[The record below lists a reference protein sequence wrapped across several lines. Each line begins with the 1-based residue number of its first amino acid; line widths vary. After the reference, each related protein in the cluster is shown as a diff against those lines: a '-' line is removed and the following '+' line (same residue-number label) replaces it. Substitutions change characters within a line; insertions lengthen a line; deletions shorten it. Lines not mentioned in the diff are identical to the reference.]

1 MCDLVAE
8 ALAEI
13 NGLEVEDRARSMD
26 IFIDGSCI
34 DNGRPWAAAVWG
46 VCVYNSADLGEFYG
60 ALPGRSQTSNRA
72 ELMAL
77 VIALRLTWFSGRSR
91 TRIFPDSNLDCQGTS
106 NQDDEWTWRAA
117 LGMSGWLARWERQ
130 NWRTASGKR
139 VGHTDLW

>member
-1 MCDLVAE
+1 MRQSIRSTGRQPYDPVSPDVIVPPPSILGGTACPRARRTSNRNLVRDLVAE

-34 DNGRPWAAAVWG
+34 DNGRPWAAAGWG

-77 VIALRLTWFSGRSR
+77 VIALRLAWFSGRSH
-91 TRIFPDSNLDCQGTS
+91 THIF
-106 NQDDEWTWRAA
+106 
-117 LGMSGWLARWERQ
+117 
-130 NWRTASGKR
+130 RTAI
-139 VGHTDLW
+139 